1 MREYFINYRIMT
13 STELWE
19 KYHTDI
25 FRFIFSRVKNE
36 HTANDLTQ
44 ETFIKAHTKLDKLKG
59 ESKVKSWLF
68 AISRNTTLD
77 YFRQNYK
84 TVNLKELDL
93 VDELWDEQSHSAKD
107 CLPGIIKNLPKK
119 YRDPLFLSD
128 IKGIKQTQIAEQLK
142 LPLSTVKSQI
152 QRARKLIKQGYMDC
166 CDYTENDKGQLIGET
181 KDKDN
186 CKVCN

>member
-1 MREYFINYRIMT
+1 MT
-13 STELWE
+13 STEIWE
-19 KYHTDI
+19 KHHTDI
-25 FRFIFSRVKNE
+25 FRFIFSKVKNE

-44 ETFIKAHTKLDKLKG
+44 ETFIKAHTKLGKLNDAT
-59 ESKVKSWLF
+59 KVKSWLF
-68 AISRNTTLD
+68 TIARNTTLD
-77 YFRQNYK
+77 HFRKNSK
-84 TVNLKELDL
+84 TVDLKEFDIA
-93 VDELWDEQSHSAKD
+93 DEFWENDTHSAKD
-107 CLPGIIKNLPKK
+107 CLPGIIKSLPKK

-128 IKGIKQTQIAEQLK
+128 IKGVKQAQIAEQLH
-142 LPLSTVKSQI
+142 LPLATVKSQI